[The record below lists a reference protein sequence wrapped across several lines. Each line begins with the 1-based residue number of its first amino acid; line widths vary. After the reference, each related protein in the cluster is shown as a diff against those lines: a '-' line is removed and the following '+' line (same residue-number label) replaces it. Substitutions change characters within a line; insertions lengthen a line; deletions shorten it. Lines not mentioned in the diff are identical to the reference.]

1 MAIQSNHSTVLLE
14 TVVLIVV
21 DQHGKEFT
29 VRALL
34 DSASMS
40 NFITK
45 RLANALVTQRTA
57 VDAAVS
63 GLGESVKQI
72 KRQITATIKSKTNTF
87 STTLKFLVMKKP
99 SANLPTIAIN
109 TAAWTLSSVPLADPH
124 FNIPGMIDIII
135 GRECY
140 HEIYTGNRIA
150 LGNGVPLLVETHFGW
165 AVSGKTSTNSA
176 DAPPACYISTTDRS
190 LESALQRFWELEA
203 VDNGPTHS
211 SEEKLCEEIYATTTT

>member
-1 MAIQSNHSTVLLE
+1 MAIQTHHSTVLLE

-45 RLANALVTQRTA
+45 RLANALATQRTA
-57 VDAAVS
+57 VDVAVS

-87 STTLKFLVMKKP
+87 STTLEFLVMKKP
-99 SANLPTIAIN
+99 SANLPTIPIN
-109 TAAWTLSSVPLADPH
+109 TAAWNMPNVPLADPH
-124 FNIPGMIDIII
+124 FNIPDMIDIII
-135 GRECY
+135 GGECY
-140 HEIYTGNRIA
+140 HEIHTGNRTS
-150 LGNGVPLLVETHFGW
+150 LGDGLPLLVETHFG
-165 AVSGKTSTNSA
+165 
-176 DAPPACYISTTDRS
+176 
-190 LESALQRFWELEA
+190 
-203 VDNGPTHS
+203 
-211 SEEKLCEEIYATTTT
+211 